1 MALTLIPVIAL
12 ALVIIIQ
19 MIEIADLK
27 TQIKLQDDKK

>member
-1 MALTLIPVIAL
+1 MALTIVPVITL

-27 TQIKLQDDKK
+27 TKKSTK